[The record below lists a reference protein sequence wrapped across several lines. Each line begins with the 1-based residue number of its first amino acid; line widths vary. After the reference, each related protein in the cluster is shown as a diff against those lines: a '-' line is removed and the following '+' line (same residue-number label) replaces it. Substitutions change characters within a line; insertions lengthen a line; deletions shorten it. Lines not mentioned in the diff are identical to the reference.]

1 MLKKILITTVL
12 CISSMN
18 LLTARDFGNATQ
30 TADTTYAPKMDQA
43 VQKAEAEVQ
52 ALLKNA
58 TRKDVVPTWASKVE
72 LENAIT
78 QLEVKKT
85 LVEKFKEAASLQSP
99 QVRDKLLQILNKESI
114 DESDLSEL
122 QSIVNQYKETLN
134 NDTKPSP
141 TGITGSS
148 LQFGS

>member
-18 LLTARDFGNATQ
+18 LLTAKDFGNAPQ

-58 TRKDVVPTWASKVE
+58 TRRDVVRAWASKVE

-78 QLEVKKT
+78 QLEVSTHLKKK
-85 LVEKFKEAASLQSP
+85 VYDEAHTRAH
-99 QVRDKLLQILNKESI
+99 
-114 DESDLSEL
+114 
-122 QSIVNQYKETLN
+122 
-134 NDTKPSP
+134 
-141 TGITGSS
+141 
-148 LQFGS
+148 